1 MMSFKEAVVSCF
13 YKVTFSGRAS
23 RAEYWWYM
31 LFYTIAEVGIIVV
44 LFAFLR
50 LVGGDNKVVVTLATA
65 VNALVVLLLAIPGIC
80 VSIRRLHDVG
90 LSGYY
95 YLLNLIPYAGGIVM
109 LILMLLPSKP
119 EENEYG
125 PAPQDKIEEDERQ
138 E

>member
-31 LFYTIAEVGIIVV
+31 LFYTIAVVGTVVV

-50 LVGGDNKVVVTLATA
+50 LVGGDNKMVVTLATT
-65 VNALVVLLLAIPGIC
+65 VYALAVLLLVIPGIC

>member
-44 LFAFLR
+44 LFAVLR

-90 LSGYY
+90 LSGYD